1 MTKRVAGWPITRK
14 FFGYQGLE
22 RDSSCGRLE
31 QLPAGIAACR
41 TCRTQDVRIQGR
53 PPQAAD
59 RPQRTHQRSTTRT
72 PSVRLPARTLARCIL
87 GPADIRRTPR
97 TAHRPPSRPSRPSR
111 PTGRDASTGTKICRT
126 RVSREDAPAREVS
139 AQVRLMCPCGDTLN
153 INPISSLRHAS
164 ERHPSTEAPSASR

>member
-1 MTKRVAGWPITRK
+1 MTKRTAGWPITRK
-14 FFGYQGLE
+14 FFGYHGLE
-22 RDSSCGRLE
+22 VTQTVDVLSR
-31 QLPAGIAACR
+31 LPARIAACR
-41 TCRTQDVRIQGR
+41 TCRTQDGRIQGR

-59 RPQRTHQRSTTRT
+59 LPQRTHQRSTTRT

-97 TAHRPPSRPSRPSR
+97 TVHRPPSRPSR